1 MSGDPHSLDV
11 FSGESIIKGLSKKL
25 EKAKLLDMQ
34 KILGLESFN
43 LAEMIILCAA
53 IGLYK
58 TEIKNDSI
66 KSGTFKKLTNIG
78 VFEDRK
84 LYDRIL
90 KTKCNVEKPIL
101 DDFNRRAYTG
111 YLHLRDWSA
120 GYDPS
125 SFKLEAW
132 SKLIEDVLG
141 DDDPLKDK
149 FKAQQQQS

>member
-1 MSGDPHSLDV
+1 MSNDPHTLDV
-11 FSGESIIKGLSKKL
+11 FSGESIIKGLNKKK
-25 EKAKLLDMQ
+25 EAEKLLEIQ

-53 IGLYK
+53 IGLYR
-58 TEIKNDSI
+58 TEV
-66 KSGTFKKLTNIG
+66 KSDKIQSGSFKKLTNIG

-90 KTKCNVEKPIL
+90 KTKCDIKKPIL
-101 DDFNRRAYTG
+101 DDFNKLAYTG
-111 YLHLRDWSA
+111 YAFMKNWSLN
-120 GYDPS
+120 YDPT

-132 SKLIEDVLG
+132 SKLIEEVLA

-149 FKAQQQQS
+149 FKAQQS

>member
-11 FSGESIIKGLSKKL
+11 FSGESIIKGLSREAERKKL
-25 EKAKLLDMQ
+25 IELQ
-34 KILGLESFN
+34 QILGLESFN

-90 KTKCNVEKPIL
+90 KTKCDIKKPIL
-101 DDFNRRAYTG
+101 DDFNKLAYTG
-111 YLHLRDWSA
+111 YAFMKNWSLN
-120 GYDPS
+120 YDPT

-149 FKAQQQQS
+149 FKAQQS

>member
-1 MSGDPHSLDV
+1 
-11 FSGESIIKGLSKKL
+11 
-25 EKAKLLDMQ
+25 MQ

-90 KTKCNVEKPIL
+90 KTKCDIKKPIL
-101 DDFNRRAYTG
+101 DDFNKFVYTG
-111 YLHLRDWSA
+111 YVFMKNWSLN
-120 GYDPS
+120 YDPT

-132 SKLIEDVLG
+132 SKLIETVLG

-149 FKAQQQQS
+149 FKAQQS

>member
-11 FSGESIIKGLSKKL
+11 FSGESIIKGLSRKV

-53 IGLYK
+53 IGLYR
-58 TEIKNDSI
+58 TVLQNDQSQ
-66 KSGTFKKLTNIG
+66 KGSFTKMAPLG
-78 VFEDRK
+78 VFEQRK

-90 KTKCNVEKPIL
+90 KTKCDIKKPIL
-101 DDFNRRAYTG
+101 DDFNRLAYTG

-149 FKAQQQQS
+149 FKAQQS

>member
-1 MSGDPHSLDV
+1 MSSDPHSLDV
-11 FSGESIIKGLSKKL
+11 FSGESIIKGLSREAERKKL
-25 EKAKLLDMQ
+25 IELQ
-34 KILGLESFN
+34 QILGLESFN

-90 KTKCNVEKPIL
+90 KTKCNVKKPIL
-101 DDFNRRAYTG
+101 DDFNRLAYTG

-149 FKAQQQQS
+149 FKPQQS

>member
-1 MSGDPHSLDV
+1 MSNDPHTLDV
-11 FSGESIIKGLSKKL
+11 FSGESIIKGLNKKK
-25 EKAKLLDMQ
+25 EAEKLLEIQ

-53 IGLYK
+53 IGLYR
-58 TEIKNDSI
+58 TEV
-66 KSGTFKKLTNIG
+66 KSDKIQSGSFKKLTNIG

-90 KTKCNVEKPIL
+90 KTKCDIKKPIL
-101 DDFNRRAYTG
+101 DDFNKLAYTG
-111 YLHLRDWSA
+111 YAFMKNWSLN
-120 GYDPS
+120 YDPT

-149 FKAQQQQS
+149 FKAQQS

>member
-1 MSGDPHSLDV
+1 MSNDPHNLDI
-11 FSGESIIKGLSKKL
+11 FSGESIIKGLSKKK
-25 EKAKLLDMQ
+25 EAEKLLEIQ

-58 TEIKNDSI
+58 TQIKNDSI

-90 KTKCNVEKPIL
+90 KTKCDIKKPIL
-101 DDFNRRAYTG
+101 DDFNKLAYTG
-111 YLHLRDWSA
+111 YAFMKNWSLN
-120 GYDPS
+120 YDPT

-132 SKLIEDVLG
+132 SKLIEEVLG

-149 FKAQQQQS
+149 FKAQQS

>member
-11 FSGESIIKGLSKKL
+11 FSGESIIKGLSRKV

-101 DDFNRRAYTG
+101 DDFNKLVYTG
-111 YLHLRDWSA
+111 YAFMKNWSLN
-120 GYDPS
+120 YNPS
-125 SFKLEAW
+125 QYKLEAW
-132 SKLIEDVLG
+132 SKLIEEVLG

-149 FKAQQQQS
+149 FKPDQA

>member
-1 MSGDPHSLDV
+1 MAPL
-11 FSGESIIKGLSKKL
+11 
-25 EKAKLLDMQ
+25 
-34 KILGLESFN
+34 
-43 LAEMIILCAA
+43 
-53 IGLYK
+53 
-58 TEIKNDSI
+58 
-66 KSGTFKKLTNIG
+66 G

-90 KTKCNVEKPIL
+90 KTKCDIKKPIL
-101 DDFNRRAYTG
+101 DDFNKLAYTG
-111 YLHLRDWSA
+111 YIHLRDWDA

-149 FKAQQQQS
+149 FRPEQA

>member
-1 MSGDPHSLDV
+1 MSNDPHNLDI
-11 FSGESIIKGLSKKL
+11 FSGESIIKGLSKKK
-25 EKAKLLDMQ
+25 EAEKLLEIQ

-53 IGLYK
+53 IGLYR
-58 TEIKNDSI
+58 TEV
-66 KSGTFKKLTNIG
+66 KSDKIQSGSFKKLTNIG

-90 KTKCNVEKPIL
+90 KTKCDIKKPIL
-101 DDFNRRAYTG
+101 DDFNKLAYTG
-111 YLHLRDWSA
+111 YIHLRDWDA

-149 FKAQQQQS
+149 FKPQQS

>member
-1 MSGDPHSLDV
+1 MSSDPHSLDV
-11 FSGESIIKGLSKKL
+11 FSGESIIKGLNKPAERK
-25 EKAKLLDMQ
+25 KLLDLQ

-58 TEIKNDSI
+58 TQIKNDSI

-90 KTKCNVEKPIL
+90 KTKCDIKKPIL
-101 DDFNRRAYTG
+101 DDFNKLAYTG
-111 YLHLRDWSA
+111 YAFMKNWSLN
-120 GYDPS
+120 YDPT

-132 SKLIEDVLG
+132 SKLIEEVLG

-149 FKAQQQQS
+149 FKAQQS

>member
-1 MSGDPHSLDV
+1 MSSDPHSLDV
-11 FSGESIIKGLSKKL
+11 FSGESIIKGLLRTK
-25 EKAKLLDMQ
+25 EKAKLLEIQ

-43 LAEMIILCAA
+43 IAEMIILCAA

-58 TEIKNDSI
+58 TNIKNDQI
-66 KSGTFKKLTNIG
+66 KSGSFKKLTNIG

-90 KTKCNVEKPIL
+90 KTKCDIKKPIL
-101 DDFNRRAYTG
+101 DDFNKLAYTG
-111 YLHLRDWSA
+111 YIHLRDWDA

-149 FKAQQQQS
+149 FKPQQS

>member
-1 MSGDPHSLDV
+1 MSSDPHSLDV
-11 FSGESIIKGLSKKL
+11 FSGESIIKGLNKPAERK
-25 EKAKLLDMQ
+25 KLLDLQ
-34 KILGLESFN
+34 KILGLESFQH
-43 LAEMIILCAA
+43 AEMIILCAA

-58 TEIKNDSI
+58 TQIKNDSI

-149 FKAQQQQS
+149 FKAQQS

>member
-1 MSGDPHSLDV
+1 MSSDPHSLDV
-11 FSGESIIKGLSKKL
+11 FSGESIIKGLLRTK
-25 EKAKLLDMQ
+25 EKAKLLEIQ

-43 LAEMIILCAA
+43 IAEMIILCAA

-90 KTKCNVEKPIL
+90 KTKCNVKKPIL
-101 DDFNRRAYTG
+101 DDFNRLAYTG
-111 YLHLRDWSA
+111 YIHLRDWSA

-132 SKLIEDVLG
+132 SKLIETVLG

-149 FKAQQQQS
+149 FKPKQR